1 MKDPTM
7 NLQQK
12 AELKRQHKAAIDSIG
27 DLTDKVAEA
36 TAQVEHAEQH
46 YDRVNRDP
54 GLAVSRAHNPAATE
68 AREALSRCYANLES
82 LEGQLDDAIAERDR
96 LQRYLDASETYGKAR
111 AARDA
116 LQGDL
121 SEAQAKLHSYL
132 EGLRKLEADHRTALQ
147 DLSAAQS
154 AIADRL
160 LAEALGT
167 DVPTPAGDATTLE
180 LHARNLQC
188 SVDRATA
195 LVEQQHAAVQ
205 ALQERLAAAQGA
217 MDIAAAM
224 DAEVEAQAALADY
237 LPKLARYAAARR
249 KAYGWGSFTAPDLE
263 WALRQH
269 LEASPVAVEEPEAL
283 TEG

>member
-1 MKDPTM
+1 M
-7 NLQQK
+7 NMQQR
-12 AELKRQHKAAIDSIG
+12 AELKRQHKAAIDAIG

-36 TAQVEHAEQH
+36 AAQVEHSEQH

-54 GLAVSRAHNPAATE
+54 GWAVSRAHHPAATE

-96 LQRYLDASETYGKAR
+96 LQRYLDAADTCAKAR

-121 SEAQAKLHSYL
+121 SAARAELQRNVD
-132 EGLRKLEADHRTALQ
+132 GLRKLEAMHRTALQ

-160 LAEALGT
+160 LAQALGT
-167 DVPTPAGDATTLE
+167 EATPGGDDCTVLE

-188 SVDRATA
+188 SVERATA
-195 LVEQQHAAVQ
+195 LVEQRQAAVE
-205 ALQERLAAAQGA
+205 ALQDRLSAAQGA
-217 MDIAAAM
+217 MNVAAAM
-224 DAEVEAQAALADY
+224 DAEVEAQAALQEY
-237 LPKLARYAAARR
+237 LPKLVRYAAARR
-249 KAYGWGSFTAPDLE
+249 KAYGWGSFAVPDLD
-263 WALRQH
+263 WAIRQH
-269 LEASPVAVEEPEAL
+269 MEAHPLESAEPEAL